1 MVAESSLRLATNIIF
16 TTVFVSLLSV
26 NYRLLQLRLRHF
38 ISLTKVRYWRISVF
52 QREFWWSMY

>member
-38 ISLTKVRYWRISVF
+38 ISLTKVRY
-52 QREFWWSMY
+52 